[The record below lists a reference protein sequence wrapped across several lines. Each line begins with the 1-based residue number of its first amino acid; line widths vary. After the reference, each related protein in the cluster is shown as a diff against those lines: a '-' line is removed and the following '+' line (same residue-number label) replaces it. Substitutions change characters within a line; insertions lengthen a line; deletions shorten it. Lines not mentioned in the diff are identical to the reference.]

1 MGRFISFSKIG
12 QLKSV
17 VANIRKE
24 SKWYQTEEPTIKFHG
39 TVKSHGTNA
48 GVVFAPDGEYHI
60 QSRKN
65 VINLKKDNAGFAMF
79 AEQHIESFKKFNKDI
94 REANPELVDETL
106 AFFGE
111 WAGQG
116 IQKGVAISEIPKFF
130 IMFAVKVK
138 AKVKAENG
146 EEVGTYLTK
155 DKWEMFKDEDSR
167 IFNVNDF
174 PSYDIEI
181 DFKNPQLQVNTIT
194 DLVDQVETECPIG
207 KRFGVKGVGEGI
219 VWVGHS
225 DNGTRYVFK
234 TKGEKHSATKVK
246 VLVPV
251 DIEKV
256 KGIQEFVD
264 YALTENRL
272 NQGIEQVF
280 TSTSTEVSNKGTGN
294 FLKWI
299 VNDIIDE
306 ETETLVA
313 SGLEV
318 KDVNKVL
325 SKSARDWF
333 FKYID
338 STLGM

>member
-1 MGRFISFSKIG
+1 
-12 QLKSV
+12 
-17 VANIRKE
+17 
-24 SKWYQTEEPTIKFHG
+24 
-39 TVKSHGTNA
+39 
-48 GVVFAPDGEYHI
+48 
-60 QSRKN
+60 
-65 VINLKKDNAGFAMF
+65 
-79 AEQHIESFKKFNKDI
+79 
-94 REANPELVDETL
+94 
-106 AFFGE
+106 
-111 WAGQG
+111 
-116 IQKGVAISEIPKFF
+116 
-130 IMFAVKVK
+130 MFAVKVK